1 MIAEEGD
8 AGSTAVGAD
17 SKAAGD
23 RRRRE
28 EEGES
33 AGSCCGLFFEVL
45 LIENQKSLH
54 IHHAAPA
61 HVEMALTTHAARL

>member
-33 AGSCCGLFFEVL
+33 AGSCCGLFFDVL
-45 LIENQKSLH
+45 LIENRKSLH
-54 IHHAAPA
+54 AYAAGAHAD
-61 HVEMALTTHAARL
+61 MALTTRAARL